1 MYFNTSNQA
10 PVELDRTLLFDG
22 RYVAYVRVL
31 FHDLNSNLNKD
42 PPVDDILRSA
52 CFRAVS

>member
-1 MYFNTSNQA
+1 MIHTLNQVPA
-10 PVELDRTLLFDG
+10 GLDRTLLFDG

-31 FHDLNSNLNKD
+31 FHDLNSDLNKH

>member
-1 MYFNTSNQA
+1 MIHTLNRA
-10 PVELDRTLLFDG
+10 PAGLDRTLLFDG

-31 FHDLNSNLNKD
+31 FHDLNSDLNKH